1 MSDRT
6 EPRLPHV
13 SGGRDGEGREGM
25 PSGLDTNRLTGKTAL
40 ITGAESGIGLATC
53 RLFVAAGARVHLVGL
68 DAAALEKAAGE
79 LDAGWTVADVTDS
92 AAVRGAVRAAVDRLG
107 PLDVLFSNAG
117 VSGPIAPLVDYPE
130 QDFQR
135 VLQVH
140 VVGAF
145 HVLKHGLPAMRDGGS
160 VIINSS
166 VVGLTADPGI
176 AGYATAKH
184 AQVGLMRVAA
194 KECAVRRI
202 RVNSIHPGP
211 TDTAFQ
217 RAVEQAAT
225 GQDADAAAAAFDEMI
240 PLGRHGTVDE
250 IARAVLFLASDDST
264 FLTGATIAVDGG
276 MSI

>member
-1 MSDRT
+1 MNT
-6 EPRLPHV
+6 LA
-13 SGGRDGEGREGM
+13 GR
-25 PSGLDTNRLTGKTAL
+25 TAL
-40 ITGAESGIGLATC
+40 ITGAESGIGLATA

-68 DAAALEKAAGE
+68 VAGALQRAAAD
-79 LDAGWTVADVTDS
+79 LDAGSTVADVTDP
-92 AAVRGAVRAAVDRLG
+92 AAVRAAVNAAVHDLG

-130 QDFQR
+130 EDFAR

-140 VVGAF
+140 VLGAF
-145 HVLKHGLPAMRDGGS
+145 HLLKYGLPAMRDGGS

-194 KECAVRRI
+194 KECAPRRI
-202 RVNSIHPGP
+202 RVNTIHPGP

-217 RAVEQAAT
+217 RAIEQEAT
-225 GQDADAAAAAFDEMI
+225 GADADTAAAAFDRMI
-240 PLGRHGTVDE
+240 PLARHASVDE
-250 IARAVLFLASDDST
+250 IARAVLFLASDDSS
-264 FLTGATIAVDGG
+264 FVTGATLAVDGG
-276 MSI
+276 MSV

>member
-1 MSDRT
+1 
-6 EPRLPHV
+6 V
-13 SGGRDGEGREGM
+13 S
-25 PSGLDTNRLTGKTAL
+25 LLAGKTAL
-40 ITGAESGIGLATC
+40 ITGAESGIGLATS

-68 DAAALEKAAGE
+68 DAGALERAATE
-79 LDAGWTVADVTDS
+79 LGAGWTVADVTDT
-92 AAVRGAVRAAVDRLG
+92 AAVRDAVSAALRRLG
-107 PLDVLFSNAG
+107 RLDVLFSNAG
-117 VSGPIAPLVDYPE
+117 ISGPIAPLVDYPE

-140 VVGAF
+140 VAGAF
-145 HVLKHGLPAMRDGGS
+145 HLLKHGLPAMRDGGS

-194 KECAVRRI
+194 KECAARRI

-217 RAVEQAAT
+217 RAIEQAVT
-225 GQDADAAAAAFDEMI
+225 GADAEAAAAAFDEKI
-240 PLGRHGTVDE
+240 PLGRHGTVQE
-250 IARAVLFLASDDST
+250 IAHAVLFLASDDST
-264 FLTGATIAVDGG
+264 FLTGATIPVDGG

>member
-1 MSDRT
+1 MN
-6 EPRLPHV
+6 L
-13 SGGRDGEGREGM
+13 
-25 PSGLDTNRLTGKTAL
+25 LTGKTAL
-40 ITGAESGIGLATC
+40 VTGAESGIGLATS

-68 DAAALEKAAGE
+68 DAAALAKASTV
-79 LDAGWTVADVTDS
+79 DGWTVADVTDS
-92 AAVRGAVRAAVDRLG
+92 AAVRGAVDAAVHRLG

-117 VSGPIAPLVDYPE
+117 ISGPIADLVDYPE

-145 HVLKHGLPAMRDGGS
+145 HLLKHGLPAMRDGGS

-184 AQVGLMRVAA
+184 GQVGLMRVAA

-217 RAVEQAAT
+217 RAIEQAAT
-225 GQDADAAAAAFDEMI
+225 GKEAGAAAAAFDEMI
-240 PLGRHGTVDE
+240 PLGRHGTVEE

>member
-1 MSDRT
+1 MS
-6 EPRLPHV
+6 L
-13 SGGRDGEGREGM
+13 
-25 PSGLDTNRLTGKTAL
+25 LAGKTAL
-40 ITGAESGIGLATC
+40 ITGAESGIGLATS

-68 DAAALEKAAGE
+68 DAAALRRAADE
-79 LDAGWTVADVTDS
+79 LGAGWTVADVADTAAVHGAVS
-92 AAVRGAVRAAVDRLG
+92 AALRRIGR
-107 PLDVLFSNAG
+107 LDVLFSNAG

-130 QDFQR
+130 PDFQR

-140 VVGAF
+140 VLGAF
-145 HVLKHGLPAMRDGGS
+145 HLLKHGLPAMRDGGS

-194 KECAVRRI
+194 KECAARRI

-217 RAVEQAAT
+217 RAIEQAVT
-225 GQDADAAAAAFDEMI
+225 GADAAAAAAAFDEKI
-240 PLGRHGTVDE
+240 PLGRHGTVQE
-250 IARAVLFLASDDST
+250 IARVVLFLAGDDST
-264 FLTGATIAVDGG
+264 FLTGATIPVDGG